1 MSKERKSDRQTLI
14 AMLEYIRQ
22 SIEPQDST
30 AAYHI
35 AVAIEQIAEPSN
47 AENRLAGRLH

>member
-22 SIEPQDST
+22 SIEPHDTT
-30 AAYHI
+30 AAHHI
-35 AVAIEQIAEPSN
+35 AVAIEHMAQPRPAED
-47 AENRLAGRLH
+47 RLAGRLH

>member
-22 SIEPQDST
+22 SIEPHDST
-30 AAYHI
+30 AAHHI
-35 AVAIEQIAEPSN
+35 SAAIAHMAQPAAPES
-47 AENRLAGRLH
+47 RLEGRLH

>member
-1 MSKERKSDRQTLI
+1 MSQEQKSDRQTLI

-22 SIEPQDST
+22 SIEPQDTT

-35 AVAIEQIAEPSN
+35 AVAMEHMAEP
-47 AENRLAGRLH
+47 ARKETRLAGRLH

>member
-22 SIEPQDST
+22 SIEPHDAT
-30 AAYHI
+30 AAHHI
-35 AVAIEQIAEPSN
+35 SAAIAHMVQRSTP
-47 AENRLAGRLH
+47 ENRLEGRLH

>member
-22 SIEPQDST
+22 SVEPHDST
-30 AAYHI
+30 AAHHI
-35 AVAIEQIAEPSN
+35 SVAIEHMAQPHPAGERIA
-47 AENRLAGRLH
+47 RRLH